1 MMSDLLSQDEIDA
14 LLHGVDSG
22 VIETEEAPLE
32 PGVARSYDF
41 ASQDRIVRGRLPT
54 LEMINERFIRTWRI
68 GLFNLLRRSADL
80 SVRGIETIKF
90 GEYMHSLYV
99 PTNLNLIKLKPLRG
113 TGLIVFE
120 PKLVYT
126 VVDNFFGG
134 DGRYPAKIE
143 GREFTPTEMRVIHL
157 LLKQTFA
164 DLVEA
169 WAPVM
174 NVEFEYLNSEVNP
187 HFANIVSPR
196 EYVVVSRFHVELD
209 GGGGE
214 IHVTLP
220 YSMLEPIRE
229 LLDAGMQSDRVDNDG
244 SWKFS
249 LQEQLR
255 SAEVTLSS
263 VLVEKRI
270 SLRELTRLKVGDIL
284 PIELPKTVP
293 LCVEHVPVFVGE
305 FGTSNGNN
313 AVKIISDRPPG
324 ARPDS
329 APFSADTSALAPPA
343 PGTPAPSQPVAPPEA
358 HA

>member
-1 MMSDLLSQDEIDA
+1 MSDLLSQDEIDA

-22 VIETEEAPLE
+22 AIETEEEPVAP
-32 PGVARSYDF
+32 GTARPYDF

-90 GEYMHSLYV
+90 GEYLHSLYV
-99 PTNLNLIKLKPLRG
+99 PTNINLIKLKPLRG

-126 VVDNFFGG
+126 VVDSFFGG
-134 DGRYPAKIE
+134 NGRYPAKIE
-143 GREFTPTEMRVIHL
+143 GREFTATEMRVIHL

-174 NVEFEYLNSEVNP
+174 KVDFEYLNSEVNP

-196 EYVVVSRFHVELD
+196 EYVVVSRFHVELE

-229 LLDAGMQSDRVDNDG
+229 LLDAGMQSDRIDNDG
-244 SWKFS
+244 TWRNS

-255 SAEVTLSS
+255 SAEVMLSS
-263 VLVEKRI
+263 VLAEKRI
-270 SLRELTRLKVGDIL
+270 NLRELTALKVGDIL
-284 PIELPKTVP
+284 PIELPRNVP
-293 LCVEHVPVFVGE
+293 LCVEHVPVFTGE

-313 AVKIISDRPPG
+313 AVKIISKNPP
-324 ARPDS
+324 D
-329 APFSADTSALAPPA
+329 
-343 PGTPAPSQPVAPPEA
+343 A
-358 HA
+358 HAHAGNPNPSSFQPAEPQEARA

>member
-14 LLHGVDSG
+14 LLNGVDSG
-22 VIETEEAPLE
+22 VIETEEP
-32 PGVARSYDF
+32 PVDPTVARSYDF

-54 LEMINERFIRTWRI
+54 LEMINERFVRTWRI

-80 SVRGIETIKF
+80 SVRGIDVIKF
-90 GEYMHSLYV
+90 GDYLHSLYV

-120 PKLVYT
+120 PKLVFT

-164 DLVEA
+164 DLVDA

-174 NVEFEYLNSEVNP
+174 NVDFEHVSSEVNP

-214 IHVTLP
+214 LHVTLP

-229 LLDAGMQSDRVDNDG
+229 LLDAGIQSDRVDNDEH
-244 SWKFS
+244 FRQA
-249 LQEQLR
+249 LHQQLR
-255 SAEVTLSS
+255 TAEVTLSTI
-263 VLVEKRI
+263 LAEKRI
-270 SLRELTRLKVGDIL
+270 NLRDLTRLKVGDIL

-293 LCVEHVPVFVGE
+293 LCVEQVPVFTGE
-305 FGTSNGNN
+305 FGISNGNN
-313 AVKIISDRPPG
+313 AVKIIAKHPPG
-324 ARPDS
+324 SR
-329 APFSADTSALAPPA
+329 LAPAAPTLTALQPA
-343 PGTPAPSQPVAPPEA
+343 AYQEATP
-358 HA
+358 

>member
-22 VIETEEAPLE
+22 AIGTDEPPPD
-32 PGVARSYDF
+32 PGVARVYDF

-80 SVRGIETIKF
+80 SVRGIEMIKF
-90 GEYMHSLYV
+90 GEYLHSLYV
-99 PTNLNLIKLKPLRG
+99 PTNLNLIRLKPLRG
-113 TGLIVFE
+113 VGLIVFE

-143 GREFTPTEMRVIHL
+143 GREFTATEMRVIHL
-157 LLKQTFA
+157 LLKQTFT
-164 DLVEA
+164 DLIDA

-174 NVEFEYLNSEVNP
+174 PVDFEYINSEVNP

-209 GGGGE
+209 GGGGDLH
-214 IHVTLP
+214 ITLP

-229 LLDAGMQSDRVDNDG
+229 LLDAGIQSDRVHDDDSFRDSVNE
-244 SWKFS
+244 
-249 LQEQLR
+249 LLR
-255 SAEVTLSS
+255 GAEVTLSS
-263 VLVEKRI
+263 VLAEKRI
-270 SLRELTRLKVGDIL
+270 SLRDLTRLKVGDVL
-284 PIELPKTVP
+284 PIDLPRTVP
-293 LCVEHVPVFVGE
+293 VCVEQVPVFTGE

-313 AVKIISDRPPG
+313 AVKIVAHRPPG
-324 ARPDS
+324 AVV
-329 APFSADTSALAPPA
+329 PPA
-343 PGTPAPSQPVAPPEA
+343 PATPSLVPPASEIATQDSQP
-358 HA
+358 